1 MKAILIAMLVAT
13 SFGTLAHPG
22 RTASDGCHYCRTN
35 CSSWGVPA
43 NARHCHGFADEKK
56 PEMIIS
62 KLNDLG
68 NEHANWSQ
76 HAAGRSTIDHEHGHS
91 HADEESHA
99 H

>member
-1 MKAILIAMLVAT
+1 MIA
-13 SFGTLAHPG
+13 SFGASAHPG

-62 KLNDLG
+62 KLNSLDEQSTDWLEYAPKSTAA
-68 NEHANWSQ
+68 EHV
-76 HAAGRSTIDHEHGHS
+76 HS
-91 HADEESHA
+91 HEGQEPHSH
-99 H
+99 